1 MEGLKGMKKKIQKN
15 IEWLQDGRNKC
26 LGERMGEEISAVLLD
41 AIMKNDPAEAV
52 DEVRVLVKLMEWTLE
67 GRGGPFSVDQVK
79 NCLVP
84 VSSSS
89 SLSSSA
95 PIPPTTKSVVPAVP
109 SPSSNIIPV
118 SPPIVPA
125 QSVATQEEVALLRMQ
140 LLEYEKKLAE
150 TESNSHKLSQLESE
164 LANMSK
170 IISESSSKKSSHQ
183 NNTDANEQ
191 DIVQGNM
198 LFKQTQSAQS
208 KTVNGEQGSG
218 KNLSSTELQN
228 KIDRIESQIAN
239 LERGVIKVEERI
251 DGIDA
256 RVEQLES
263 INERLR
269 SVFLLVLSCLIFY
282 ISFYPVCFLD

>member
-1 MEGLKGMKKKIQKN
+1 
-15 IEWLQDGRNKC
+15 
-26 LGERMGEEISAVLLD
+26 VL
-41 AIMKNDPAEAV
+41 
-52 DEVRVLVKLMEWTLE
+52 
-67 GRGGPFSVDQVK
+67 F
-79 NCLVP
+79 
-84 VSSSS
+84 
-89 SLSSSA
+89 
-95 PIPPTTKSVVPAVP
+95 AVP

-118 SPPIVPA
+118 SPIVPA
-125 QSVATQEEVALLRMQ
+125 QSLATQEEVALLRMQ

-170 IISESSSKKSSHQ
+170 IISESSYKKSSHQ
-183 NNTDANEQ
+183 NNNDANEQ

-239 LERGVIKVEERI
+239 LERGVIKVEERV
-251 DGIDA
+251 DGIDT
-256 RVEQLES
+256 RVEELES

-269 SVFLLVLSCLIFY
+269 SVSLLVLSYLIFY
-282 ISFYPVCFLD
+282 ISFYSVCFPRLNLKTISALKKLGVENTDDLKYVYSSQKQMKKLEEQLSPIDYDRFEEAKASLFAKSP